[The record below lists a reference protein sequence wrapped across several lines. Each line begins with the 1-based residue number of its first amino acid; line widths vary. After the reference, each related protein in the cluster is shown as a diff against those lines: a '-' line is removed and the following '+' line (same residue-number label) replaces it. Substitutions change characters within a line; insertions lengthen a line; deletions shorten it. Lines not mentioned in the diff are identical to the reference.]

1 MIEKCSSLPLKQF
14 VDKPGGLDIEMCDLV
29 PGDYVRRDK
38 RGSKIEKTFTWPVIL
53 YPTESSSLVSS
64 LVSDSF

>member
-14 VDKPGGLDIEMCDLV
+14 VDKPGGLDIELCDLV

-38 RGSKIEKTFTWPVIL
+38 RGSKIEKTFTL
-53 YPTESSSLVSS
+53 
-64 LVSDSF
+64 